1 MRTSTAEE
9 VIQLQSEGKKLLV
22 VHTASWCKIC
32 DTLTP
37 RLYEMSISYPDI
49 TFLDIDVE
57 AEANKDY
64 SWGLG
69 VFTVPTI
76 YIYRGDEVVNR
87 SVGANTNEVYTKI
100 LDRL

>member
-1 MRTSTAEE
+1 MRTATSEE
-9 VIQLQSEGKKLLV
+9 VIQLQLEGKKLLV

-32 DTLTP
+32 DSLTP

-57 AEANKDY
+57 TNKDY
-64 SWGLG
+64 SMELG
-69 VFTVPTI
+69 VFTVPTV

-100 LDRL
+100 LDTL